1 MFGYCCLVKHWG
13 EGGKGVGVCVGRV
26 LTACVLSVKFVA
38 VMQQSPGLR
47 LNLRRFSQSVVALF
61 TS

>member
-38 VMQQSPGLR
+38 VM
-47 LNLRRFSQSVVALF
+47 LF
-61 TS
+61 MCGVYSAQMCY